1 MASESWWKGER
12 FEQACRERKG
22 ADEPLEQQIRERAYQ
37 IYVSRNGG
45 PGDALSDWLEA
56 EAQLRAR

>member
-1 MASESWWKGER
+1 MGSESWWKEER
-12 FEQACRERKG
+12 FEQACRERMD
-22 ADEPLEQQIRERAYQ
+22 ADEQSEQKIRERAYQ
-37 IYVSRNGG
+37 IYLTRNGG